1 MARLADISINRSGP
15 PLVPRTIR
23 LGLAA
28 FLKRLAILLGF
39 WLVTI
44 SMSGA
49 ALAAEIYASRVFSV
63 DQSVHAV
70 RFSPAGDR
78 VALATDDG
86 TVIFDTSDGRQ
97 VAELKGKASS
107 VAWSPDGSM
116 FMAETGEALR
126 FWNVTDYSK
135 EIAAIPVDAQTL
147 IIGLPREPFSPD
159 GKSIVVLRQDDTA
172 AVWQIEGP
180 REVAILN
187 GHSAPLTDAGF
198 SPDGRRVA
206 TAATDKTV
214 VVWDAATAKK
224 IARLEGHEKAIDE
237 VSFSPDGTRI
247 LTIGR
252 DRTVR
257 VWDAASGSAI
267 ATLRHQADVES
278 ATFDREGK
286 CIVTGA
292 DDGVARVF
300 DAASGVEIAT
310 LKEDG
315 VEKVLSA
322 AFSPD
327 GARIATGSSDAYVRI
342 WDAASG
348 SQIVKLNGLSEG
360 YGVGYTD
367 DARIVIRPH
376 GAVGVIYSLQQSQD
390 DVRLVDAIVGM
401 WAFGPPD
408 DADATPDV
416 MHLICSTSPYIIHPD
431 GLVEYL
437 AGGEDELLEPRQF
450 MRCKA
455 DMSCDV
461 FEGAAHSLAADP
473 SDKATFKLADG
484 KGTLCLAS
492 DPDNCQTLRKCAKLE
507 WDDAAR
513 ASGHAEQWEKLFAA
527 FAN

>member
-1 MARLADISINRSGP
+1 MARLADICINRSGP

-49 ALAAEIYASRVFSV
+49 ALAAEIYASRMFSV
-63 DQSVHAV
+63 DETVYAV
-70 RFSPAGDR
+70 RFSPGGDR

-86 TVIFDTSDGRQ
+86 TVIFDTSDGSQ

-116 FMAETGEALR
+116 FMVGAEEALH
-126 FWNVTDYSK
+126 FWNTADYSK
-135 EIAAIPVDAQTL
+135 EIAAIPLDAQTL

-172 AVWQIEGP
+172 AVWRIGRQ
-180 REVAILN
+180 REVAILDGN
-187 GHSAPLTDAGF
+187 SAPLTDASF
-198 SPDGRRVA
+198 SPDGVRVA
-206 TAATDKTV
+206 TAANDKTV
-214 VVWDAATAKK
+214 LVWDAATAKK
-224 IARLEGHEKAIDE
+224 ITRLEGHEKAVDE

-247 LTIGR
+247 LTVGR

-257 VWDAASGSAI
+257 VWGAASGREI
-267 ATLRHQADVES
+267 ATLRHEADVES
-278 ATFDREGK
+278 AAFDREGK
-286 CIVTGA
+286 RIVTGA

-300 DAASGVEIAT
+300 DAASGAEIAT

-322 AFSPD
+322 GFSPD
-327 GARIATGSSDAYVRI
+327 GARIATGSSDEYVRI
-342 WDAASG
+342 WNAGSG
-348 SQIVKLNGLSEG
+348 KQIVKLDGLSEG
-360 YGVGYTD
+360 YGVGFAD
-367 DARIVIRPH
+367 DARIVARPH
-376 GAVGVIYSLQQSQD
+376 GAVGVLYALQQSKD
-390 DVRLVDAIVGM
+390 DVRLADAMAGM
-401 WAFGPPD
+401 WAFGPLD
-408 DADATPDV
+408 DVDATPDV

-455 DMSCDV
+455 DMTCDV

-473 SDKATFKLADG
+473 LDKATFKLADG

-492 DPDNCQTLRKCAKLE
+492 DPDNCQTLRKCTKLE

-527 FAN
+527 SAN